1 MHTWRAAEI
10 WPQLTNHPIKLYLVK
25 MNIYIFRNLVLTAVP
40 KVKYPPSPLTYSYL
54 QGRAG
59 SATHYGARTWPGQG

>member
-40 KVKYPPSPLTYSYL
+40 KVVSELKKYPGYSLLIIGYSLGKIPS
-54 QGRAG
+54 
-59 SATHYGARTWPGQG
+59 